1 MLNAVR
7 ILHVPNVQV
16 EPVILTGPAR
26 TQLTAA
32 TPTLTV
38 LILMGCATCPHLT
51 HRITVLTVTMDSVQ
65 EVSAWRE
72 KQILNTLSLGC
83 SDLGDDSTNCP
94 STHPNCNGGHVCEPP
109 LDECQVDYD
118 CNEALGLSGICE
130 PGVPEQTQCWYCE
143 SDGGKTI
150 CKPGI

>member
-1 MLNAVR
+1 MCL
-7 ILHVPNVQV
+7 
-16 EPVILTGPAR
+16 
-26 TQLTAA
+26 
-32 TPTLTV
+32 
-38 LILMGCATCPHLT
+38 HLT

-143 SDGGKTI
+143 SDGGKKI
-150 CKPGI
+150 CKPGIQKNIMKRINNCLQAVSMMEFPTRLIVAPLGISAT